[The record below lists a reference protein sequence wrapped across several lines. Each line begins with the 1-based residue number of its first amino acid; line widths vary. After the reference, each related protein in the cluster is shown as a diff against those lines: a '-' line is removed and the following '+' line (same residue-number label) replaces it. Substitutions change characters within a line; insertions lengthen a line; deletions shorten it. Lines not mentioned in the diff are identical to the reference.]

1 MKYIRRFFRHI
12 REGFVG
18 VKRHFGMAFSAS
30 SAVTITLL
38 LVGVFAVFA
47 INMAYLTKEIGQS
60 ISLVALIDYEVTDSG
75 KITSMKNDI
84 EALEGV
90 DHVIFRDKEEELDF
104 YIQEYG
110 KNESTLAEFSE
121 NYRGEDNPF
130 HDTFI
135 IYAVDGSDMENIKNT
150 VAQMSGI
157 SSVQDGGSNTYVLIN
172 ILHTTR
178 YAGGIIILALIGL
191 AVYLIYNT
199 IKITI
204 ATRKDEIWIM
214 RNVGAKNGYIR
225 APFLVEGIIIG
236 IFGSILPII
245 IIVYGYYRLYE
256 MTGGVLAGVI
266 QLVPTMPFIV
276 YIGLMLLAIGI
287 FVGFIGSYI
296 SVCKFLRLTR

>member
-1 MKYIRRFFRHI
+1 MKYFRRFFRHI

-38 LVGVFAVFA
+38 LVGVFTVFA
-47 INMAYLTKEIGQS
+47 ANMAYLTKEIEQS
-60 ISLVALIDYEVTDSG
+60 ISLVALIDYGTDAG
-75 KITSMKNDI
+75 RITALKNDI
-84 EALEGV
+84 EAIEGV
-90 DHVIFRDKEEELDF
+90 DHVVFRDKEEELDF

-110 KNESTLAEFSE
+110 KDESSLAEFSE

-135 IYAVDGSDMENIKNT
+135 IYAVDGIDMENIKNT
-150 VAQMSGI
+150 VAGMSGI

-178 YAGGIIILALIGL
+178 YAGGIIILALIAL

-236 IFGSILPII
+236 IFGSLLPIAV
-245 IIVYGYYRLYE
+245 IVYGYHRLYE

-266 QLVPTMPFIV
+266 QLIPTMPFIV
-276 YIGLMLLAIGI
+276 YVALILLAIGI
-287 FVGFIGSYI
+287 FVGFMGSYI

>member
-1 MKYIRRFFRHI
+1 MKYFRRFCRHI

-38 LVGVFAVFA
+38 LVGVFTVFA
-47 INMAYLTKEIGQS
+47 ANMAYLTKEIEQS
-60 ISLVALIDYEVTDSG
+60 ISLVALIDYGTDAG
-75 KITSMKNDI
+75 RITALKNDI
-84 EALEGV
+84 EAIEGV
-90 DHVIFRDKEEELDF
+90 DHVVFRDKEEELDF

-110 KNESTLAEFSE
+110 KDESSLAEFSE

-135 IYAVDGSDMENIKNT
+135 IYAVDGIDMENIKNT
-150 VAQMSGI
+150 VAGMSGI

-178 YAGGIIILALIGL
+178 YAGGIIILALIAL

-236 IFGSILPII
+236 IFGSLLPIAV
-245 IIVYGYYRLYE
+245 IVYGYHRLYE

-266 QLVPTMPFIV
+266 QLIPPMPFIV
-276 YIGLMLLAIGI
+276 YVALILLAIGI
-287 FVGFIGSYI
+287 FVGFMGSYI